1 MIPGC
6 STGERTEA
14 SGAAV
19 APGVA
24 IPRIPA
30 GGAAVGVVADGWGGA
45 AAPAEED
52 AVSGEGVEPP
62 VGAGVRVGA
71 GGGVTTGQ
79 VPAGDGGGGS
89 APDWES

>member
-30 GGAAVGVVADGWGGA
+30 VGAAVGVVVDGCGVA
-45 AAPAEED
+45 AVPAEEA
-52 AVSGEGVEPP
+52 AVRGEGVERT
-62 VGAGVRVGA
+62 VGAGVGVGA
-71 GGGVTTGQ
+71 GGGVTTGH

-89 APDWES
+89 APVWES